1 MNLDLRRKLNRI
13 TDILWAGGVTNPVT
27 YIEQISYLIYLKL
40 LDEEE
45 SSRELKARLLG
56 EQTNGNGKLL
66 FPKQAERFRWSKW
79 RFKSGTELRDF
90 VRDQVFP
97 YMASIVKEEPQ
108 IAEYFRDAV
117 LEIIDPNVLKQVVD
131 EIDGID
137 FSKLGSDVKGDIFE
151 YLLTHLGQSALNG
164 QFRTPRQIRTMM
176 VEMVD
181 PDLGDTIYDP
191 ACGTGGFLI
200 DAVEHILAKYSSEP
214 TEVPIYGEEWLEK
227 RGQSIEEAKKEIPTL
242 QTYRKGPGE
251 KIPDWGILERSI
263 YGVDVS
269 RQMMRIAMMNL
280 VLHGIR
286 QANVKRANTLSDMGG
301 LTEDDLSRRYKVI
314 LSNPP
319 FAGVLP
325 KESIRKDLPT
335 NSKKS
340 ELLFLG
346 VMMEALAPGGQ
357 CAVVV
362 PEGLL
367 FGSTSA
373 HKELRRK
380 LIEDFDLLAVV
391 SLPAG
396 VFKPYAGVKT
406 GVLVFRR
413 PASGAKKDKKTKH
426 KEKVWFYDVRA
437 DGFDPDKISGGGRP
451 ETPERNDIPDLLN
464 QWKVYKESKFTNPPG
479 VEAGTL
485 LPPGSDQPRCW
496 WASVKSVA
504 ENDYNLAAGR
514 YKPQIAEK
522 VPDDDPAELIRE
534 TLAIERE
541 ITDGLE
547 KLLREVEAVE

>member
-1 MNLDLRRKLNRI
+1 MNQDLRRKLNRI

-45 SSRELKARLLG
+45 SSRELRERLLG
-56 EQTNGNGKLL
+56 KQSNGNGRLL
-66 FPKQAERFRWSKW
+66 YPKQAERYRWTKW
-79 RFKSGTELRDF
+79 RFKSGLDLRDF
-90 VRDQVFP
+90 VRDEVFP
-97 YMASIVKEEPQ
+97 YMASLVKEEPQ

-137 FSKLGSDVKGDIFE
+137 FAKLGTDVKGDIFE

-181 PDLGDTIYDP
+181 PNLGDTIYDP

-200 DAVEHILAKYSSEP
+200 DVVEYILARYSTEFQ
-214 TEVPIYGEEWLEK
+214 EVPIYGEEWLEK
-227 RGQSIEEAKKEIPTL
+227 RGQSIQQAKKEIPML

-251 KIPDWGILERSI
+251 KIPDWGLLEQSI
-263 YGVDVS
+263 YGIDVS

-301 LTEDDLSRRYKVI
+301 LTEDDLARRYKVI

-340 ELLFLG
+340 ELLFLS

-373 HKELRRK
+373 HVELRRK
-380 LIEDFDLLAVV
+380 LVEDYDLLAVV

-406 GVLVFRR
+406 GVLIFRR
-413 PASGAKKDKKTKH
+413 PASGAKKDKKAKH
-426 KEKVWFYDVRA
+426 KEKVWFYEVRA

-451 ETPERNDIPDLLN
+451 ETPERNDIPDLLS
-464 QWKVYKESKFTNPPG
+464 QWALYKKSGFKNLPG
-479 VEAGTL
+479 VEGGTL
-485 LPPGSDQPRCW
+485 LPPGSDEIRCW
-496 WASVKSVA
+496 WTTIKSIV
-504 ENDYNLAAGR
+504 ENDYNLAVGR

-522 VPDDDPAELIRE
+522 APDDDPAELIRE

-541 ITDGLE
+541 IAGGLE
-547 KLLREVEAVE
+547 KLLQEVEAVE

>member
-1 MNLDLRRKLNRI
+1 MNQDLRRKLNRI

-45 SSRELKARLLG
+45 SSRELKARLMG
-56 EQTNGNGKLL
+56 KQTNGNGKLL
-66 FPKQAERFRWSKW
+66 YPKQAERFRWSKW
-79 RFKSGTELRDF
+79 RFKSGTDLRDF
-90 VRDQVFP
+90 VRDHVFP
-97 YMASIVKEEPQ
+97 YMASLVKEEPQ

-117 LEIIDPNVLKQVVD
+117 LEVVDPNVLKQVVD

-137 FSKLGSDVKGDIFE
+137 FAKLGTDVKGDIFE
-151 YLLTHLGQSALNG
+151 YMLTHLGQSALNG

-181 PDLGDTIYDP
+181 PNLGDTIYDP

-200 DAVEHILAKYSSEP
+200 DAVEYILARYSTEP
-214 TEVPIYGEEWLEK
+214 QEVPIYGEEWLEK
-227 RGQSIEEAKKEIPTL
+227 RDQSIKEAKKDIPTL

-251 KIPDWGILERSI
+251 KVPNWELLERSI
-263 YGVDVS
+263 YGIDVS

-301 LTEDDLSRRYKVI
+301 LTEDDLTRRYKVI

-373 HKELRRK
+373 HVELRRK

-464 QWKVYKESKFTNPPG
+464 EWKAYKQSKFLNPPG
-479 VEAGTL
+479 VEGGTL
-485 LPPGSDQPRCW
+485 LQPGSEEPRCW
-496 WASVKSVA
+496 WASIKTVA

-522 VPDDDPAELIRE
+522 APDDDPKQLIRE
-534 TLAIERE
+534 TLTIERE
-541 ITDGLE
+541 IAGGLE
-547 KLLREVEAVE
+547 RLLQYMEAVE

>member
-1 MNLDLRRKLNRI
+1 MNSDLRRKLNRI

-45 SSRELKARLLG
+45 SNRELKARLLG
-56 EQTNGNGKLL
+56 EQANGNGRLL
-66 FPKQAERFRWSKW
+66 YPKQAERFRWTKW
-79 RFKSGTELRDF
+79 RFKSGNDLRDF
-90 VRDQVFP
+90 VRDHVFP
-97 YMASIVKEEPQ
+97 YMASLVKEEPQ

-117 LEIIDPNVLKQVVD
+117 LEILDPNVLKQVID

-137 FSKLGSDVKGDIFE
+137 FAKLGTDVKGDIFE
-151 YLLTHLGQSALNG
+151 YLLTHLGQSSLNG

-176 VEMVD
+176 VTMLD

-200 DAVEHILAKYSSEP
+200 DAIEHILAKYSSEP
-214 TEVPIYGEEWLEK
+214 AEIPIYGEEWLEK
-227 RGQSIEEAKKEIPTL
+227 REQSIEEAKKDIPSL

-251 KIPDWGILERSI
+251 KIPDWGLLERSI
-263 YGVDVS
+263 YGIDVS

-301 LTEDDLSRRYKVI
+301 LTEDDLTRKYKII

-367 FGSTSA
+367 FGSTTA
-373 HKELRRK
+373 HVELRRK

-413 PASGAKKDKKTKH
+413 PAVGVKKDKKAKH
-426 KEKVWFYDVRA
+426 KEKVWFYEVRA

-451 ETPERNDIPDLLN
+451 ETPERNDIPDLLA
-464 QWKVYKESKFTNPPG
+464 QWAAFKQSRFAKASG

-485 LPPGSDQPRCW
+485 LPAGSEESRSW
-496 WASVKSVA
+496 WASVERVA

-522 VPDDDPAELIRE
+522 APEEDPTELIRE

-541 ITDGLE
+541 ITKGLE
-547 KLLREVEAVE
+547 KLLGELEKT

>member
-1 MNLDLRRKLNRI
+1 MNQDLRRKLNRI

-45 SSRELKARLLG
+45 SSRELRERLLG
-56 EQTNGNGKLL
+56 KQSNGNGRLL
-66 FPKQAERFRWSKW
+66 YPKQAERYRWTKW
-79 RFKSGTELRDF
+79 RFKSGPDLRDF
-90 VRDQVFP
+90 VRDEVFP
-97 YMASIVKEEPQ
+97 YMSSLVKEEPQ

-137 FSKLGSDVKGDIFE
+137 FAKLGTDVKGDIFE

-181 PDLGDTIYDP
+181 PNLGDTIYDP

-200 DAVEHILAKYSSEP
+200 DAIEHILAKYSGEP
-214 TEVPIYGEEWLEK
+214 QEVPIYGEEWLEK
-227 RGQSIEEAKKEIPTL
+227 RGQSIEQAKKEIPTL

-251 KIPDWGILERSI
+251 KIPDWGLLERSI
-263 YGVDVS
+263 YGIDVS

-301 LTEDDLSRRYKVI
+301 LTEDDLNRRYKVI

-346 VMMEALAPGGQ
+346 VMMEAMAPGGQ

-380 LIEDFDLLAVV
+380 LVEDYDLLAVV

-413 PASGAKKDKKTKH
+413 PATGVKKDKKTKY
-426 KEKVWFYDVRA
+426 KEKVWFYEIRA

-451 ETPERNDIPDLLN
+451 ETPERNDIPELLQ
-464 QWKVYKESKFTNPPG
+464 QWRAYKDSKFSKHQGP
-479 VEAGTL
+479 EAGTL
-485 LPPGSDQPRCW
+485 LELGSEAPLCW
-496 WASVKSVA
+496 WATVKTIA
-504 ENDYNLAAGR
+504 DNDYNLAASR
-514 YKPQIAEK
+514 YKPLIAEK
-522 VPDDDPAELIRE
+522 APDEDPAELIRE
-534 TLAIERE
+534 TLIIERE
-541 ITDGLE
+541 IAGGLE
-547 KLLREVEAVE
+547 KLLQKVEVVE